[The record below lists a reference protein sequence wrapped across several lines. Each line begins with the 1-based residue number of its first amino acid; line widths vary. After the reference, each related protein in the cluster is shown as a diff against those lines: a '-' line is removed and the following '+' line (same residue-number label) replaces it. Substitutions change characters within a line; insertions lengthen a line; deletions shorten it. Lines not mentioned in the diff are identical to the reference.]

1 MLKKIRS
8 LYILKNLFSYLEEK
22 QKLKLIKFNKS
33 LQKAIAI
40 NLTNY
45 KFLSGNYIIIE
56 SNGKIKEYKGYSD
69 NIIFEGEYL
78 NGKRHAK
85 GKEYKNNKLVFEG
98 EYLNGKRNGKGK
110 KYNNGKIIFDGV
122 YLNNKIL
129 VGTQYDEKGVKIQE
143 INNIY
148 GKGKEFEDNG
158 KLKFEGEYSNG
169 ERNGKGKEYYNGILS
184 FEGIYLN
191 GKKKGKG
198 KEYYSNGKIKFDGEY
213 FYGIKWKGKGYDIMN
228 NNIYELKKG
237 KGFIKEYDF
246 NGNLKYEGNYLNG
259 RRNGIGKEYD
269 DNGKLKFE
277 GNYHN
282 I

>member
-1 MLKKIRS
+1 MLRKIRS
-8 LYILKNLFSYLEEK
+8 LYNSKVLFSHLEDK

-45 KFLSGNYIIIE
+45 KFLSWNYIYNE
-56 SNGKIKEYKGYSD
+56 SNGKIKEYNGYTD
-69 NIIFEGEYL
+69 DIIFEGEYL
-78 NGKRHAK
+78 EGKRHSK
-85 GKEYKNNKLVFEG
+85 GKEYKNNKLIFEV

-110 KYNNGKIIFDGV
+110 KYSNGKIIFDGV
-122 YLNNKIL
+122 YLNNQIL
-129 VGTQYDEKGVKIQE
+129 VGTQYDEKGAKIQE

-148 GKGKEFEDNG
+148 GIGKEFEDNG

-191 GKKKGKG
+191 GKKIGKG
-198 KEYYSNGKIKFDGEY
+198 KEYYYNGNIKFDGEY
-213 FYGIKWKGKGYDIMN
+213 FYGIKWEGKGYDIMN
-228 NNIYELKKG
+228 NNIYELKEG

-269 DNGKLKFE
+269 EN
-277 GNYHN
+277 
-282 I
+282 